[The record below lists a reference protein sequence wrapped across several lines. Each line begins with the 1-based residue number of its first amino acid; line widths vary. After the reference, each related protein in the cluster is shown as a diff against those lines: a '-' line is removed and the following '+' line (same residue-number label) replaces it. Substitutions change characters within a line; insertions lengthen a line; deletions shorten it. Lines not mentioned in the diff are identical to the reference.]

1 MKKTTVLLLFFGII
15 LLAGCFPTA
24 HHIKDIDGIT
34 HAYEAQRF
42 KVDKSNKPIIG
53 YKAGLTSKAG
63 QAKFGVTEPVAGV
76 LFQDG
81 LSFNTQSYV
90 LDDYQKL
97 MLETEIGFVL
107 KADMPLFPIFP
118 PDPNFA
124 VGMIEKVVP
133 VIELPDLAYPD
144 ISKVTGLT
152 LIETNVASNQIL
164 IGTGIPIEQ
173 ININNVLTK
182 LTKNGEIVIEGK
194 ATDAMGDQ
202 VKALYWL
209 METLYTNGY
218 QLKKGDIL
226 ITGALGKMIPAER
239 GQFNADFGQLGKL
252 SFSIQ

>member
-1 MKKTTVLLLFFGII
+1 MKKATALLLFFGII
-15 LLAGCFPTA
+15 LLASCFTPL
-24 HHIKDIDGIT
+24 
-34 HAYEAQRF
+34 YLAQGF
-42 KVDKSNKPIIG
+42 EGHSIEHSYIFQKYKVKQSQKNIIG

-90 LDDYQKL
+90 LADYQKL

-107 KADMPLFPIFP
+107 KKDMPNFRYFPQDF
-118 PDPNFA
+118 FQE
-124 VGMIEKVVP
+124 MIEKVVP

-144 ISKVTGLT
+144 MSKVTGLK
-152 LIETNVASNQIL
+152 LIETNVASNQVL
-164 IGTGIPIEQ
+164 IGKGIAFN
-173 ININNVLTK
+173 NINLNNITTK
-182 LTKNGEIVIEGK
+182 LMQDGEIVISGK

-202 VKALYWL
+202 LEALKWL
-209 METLYTNGY
+209 MMTLQYNGY

-239 GQFNADFGQLGKL
+239 GQYDADFGQLGKL